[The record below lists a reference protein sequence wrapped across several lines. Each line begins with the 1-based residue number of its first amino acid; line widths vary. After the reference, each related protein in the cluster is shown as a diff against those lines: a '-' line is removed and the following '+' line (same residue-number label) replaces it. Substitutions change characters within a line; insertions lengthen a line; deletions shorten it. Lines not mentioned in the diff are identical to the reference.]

1 MARANAVIL
10 LSGGVDS
17 ATAAAIAKQ
26 QGFDLHALS
35 FRYGQRH
42 ERELAS
48 AQQVAAFLQAKT
60 HQILSFDLR
69 AIGGSALTDDIAVPK
84 GRSEAEMGKGIPV
97 TYVPARNTIFL
108 SFALALAERIE
119 AQDIFFGA
127 NQLDYSGYPDCREEY
142 IQAFERMANLATKA
156 GVEGKSRLTIHT
168 PLLKLSKAAIIKTG
182 LALGLDYALTWSC
195 YDPRSDDR
203 ACGRCD
209 SCQLRLK
216 GFAEAGRLIGPDIL
230 RRSVAN
236 AVMLP
241 NPFTPK
247 FLTQLET
254 LRLRTRKEVLG
265 SQTGSYA
272 SPRRGTSLEFADYRR
287 YAPGDDLRYL
297 DWGIY
302 ARTDRLYVKV
312 FREEV
317 DLFAYVFIDASAS
330 MGFPSLASQIFARVS
345 RRPGAVLRHPGQP
358 RSRQAAL
365 VAGWRRAR
373 SVAVFSR
380 PAPHDGLCQFRHLGN
395 SRRRP
400 RFRAGVGRLSQ
411 KNAAA
416 RQSDLDL
423 GFLDARRGISERAQ
437 SAAGF

>member
-48 AQQVAAFLQAKT
+48 AQQVAAFLQAKA

-108 SFALALAERIE
+108 SFALAFAERIE

-168 PLLKLSKAAIIKTG
+168 PLLKMSKAAIIKTG
-182 LALGLDYALTWSC
+182 LALGLEYALTWSC
-195 YDPRSDDR
+195 YDPRSDNR

-216 GFAEAGRLIGPDIL
+216 GFAEAGTMDPI
-230 RRSVAN
+230 
-236 AVMLP
+236 
-241 NPFTPK
+241 
-247 FLTQLET
+247 
-254 LRLRTRKEVLG
+254 
-265 SQTGSYA
+265 SYA
-272 SPRRGTSLEFADYRR
+272 
-287 YAPGDDLRYL
+287 
-297 DWGIY
+297 
-302 ARTDRLYVKV
+302 
-312 FREEV
+312 
-317 DLFAYVFIDASAS
+317 
-330 MGFPSLASQIFARVS
+330 
-345 RRPGAVLRHPGQP
+345 
-358 RSRQAAL
+358 
-365 VAGWRRAR
+365 
-373 SVAVFSR
+373 
-380 PAPHDGLCQFRHLGN
+380 
-395 SRRRP
+395 
-400 RFRAGVGRLSQ
+400 
-411 KNAAA
+411 
-416 RQSDLDL
+416 
-423 GFLDARRGISERAQ
+423 AQ
-437 SAAGF
+437 

>member
-168 PLLKLSKAAIIKTG
+168 PLLKMSKAAIIKTG
-182 LALGLDYALTWSC
+182 LTLGLDYALTWSC

-216 GFAEAGRLIGPDIL
+216 GFAEAGVIDPI
-230 RRSVAN
+230 
-236 AVMLP
+236 P
-241 NPFTPK
+241 
-247 FLTQLET
+247 
-254 LRLRTRKEVLG
+254 
-265 SQTGSYA
+265 YA
-272 SPRRGTSLEFADYRR
+272 
-287 YAPGDDLRYL
+287 
-297 DWGIY
+297 
-302 ARTDRLYVKV
+302 DR
-312 FREEV
+312 
-317 DLFAYVFIDASAS
+317 
-330 MGFPSLASQIFARVS
+330 
-345 RRPGAVLRHPGQP
+345 
-358 RSRQAAL
+358 
-365 VAGWRRAR
+365 
-373 SVAVFSR
+373 
-380 PAPHDGLCQFRHLGN
+380 
-395 SRRRP
+395 
-400 RFRAGVGRLSQ
+400 
-411 KNAAA
+411 
-416 RQSDLDL
+416 
-423 GFLDARRGISERAQ
+423 
-437 SAAGF
+437 